1 MGKIEDK
8 ISKFLFGETYQEISL
23 RNYNKGYDEGYAEGF
38 EKGQEYIRKNNVVLQ
53 KADLDNLVSAMG
65 KKRWSR
71 KGRCPSC
78 NVHTGSNHNKN
89 CELLTI
95 KLK

>member
-1 MGKIEDK
+1 MIKEKIENFIIK
-8 ISKFLFGETYQEISL
+8 LLYNEKYQEISH
-23 RNYNKGYDEGYAEGF
+23 RCYTKGYDEGYAEGY

-53 KADLDNLVSAMG
+53 KTDLDNLVSAMG

-71 KGRCPSC
+71 KGYCPSC

-89 CELLTI
+89 CKLL
-95 KLK
+95 K